1 MSMEPLC
8 GKCKTEKNGL
18 EVLQIKVGAIYW
30 VWRLCPTCIDQ
41 VIDNTNDIIRKDL
54 KNASV

>member
-1 MSMEPLC
+1 MDPVC